1 MKNLAVTTSST
12 PLSVLIVEDDPSFAL
27 ELEMLVHRTGHRLA
41 GAATHA
47 GQALDLIRSRRVDM
61 IIMDITLAGRMTG
74 LEVGKR
80 IAHLD
85 IPVLYITSHN
95 TEEHYRQSRM
105 DNTIGYLTKPI
116 SKYSLNTVMELAQDK
131 IAQGKYGS
139 QAKTPPGAAA
149 NLAGTDQDYLF
160 IRGREGHEKVML
172 KDIVL
177 IEGAAD
183 YVNVYTTEGRLYL
196 VRKTMTEMVRELG
209 SDNFFRVHRSFI
221 VNVAAV
227 ESIDFVGSNLKV
239 LNREIPIS
247 RRKRSDFEAV
257 LRRVE

>member
-1 MKNLAVTTSST
+1 MKNLAVATPSP
-12 PLSVLIVEDDPSFAL
+12 PLSVLVVEDDPSFAL
-27 ELEMLVHRTGHRLA
+27 ELELLVNRTGHRLA

-61 IIMDITLAGRMTG
+61 VIMDIALTGRITG
-74 LEVGKR
+74 LDVGKR

-85 IPVLYITSHN
+85 IPVLYITSYD
-95 TEEHYRQSRM
+95 TEEHYRESRM

-116 SKYSLNTVMELAQDK
+116 SKRSLTTVMELAWEK
-131 IAQGKYGS
+131 IVRGRFGGQANSVAGAPASPVGS
-139 QAKTPPGAAA
+139 G
-149 NLAGTDQDYLF
+149 QDYLF

-183 YVNVYTTEGRLYL
+183 YVNVYTTEGRPYL

-209 SDNFFRVHRSFI
+209 KDNFFRVHRSFI

-227 ESIDFVGSNLKV
+227 KSIDFVGSSLKV
-239 LNREIPIS
+239 LDREIPIS

-257 LRRVE
+257 LRRLE